1 MITDGE
7 FERIAAVF
15 APLAA
20 DFPGALGLTDDAA
33 LLTCPPGFEVVVTT
47 DALVAGVHFLWPA
60 DPEQIARKAL
70 RKNLSDLAAMGARP
84 LAYSLATLLD
94 DSCDLAWLKRFA
106 AGLSETQKLSGIG
119 LSGGDSVKT
128 PGPITISITAFGL
141 VPTGTALRRNGAR
154 PGDSVYVSG
163 TLGDAA
169 VGLRLARDGGGEGLS
184 DEDRLALIERHWVP
198 PLRLDIGQELRGVAS
213 SAMDVSDG
221 LIGDLEHI
229 ARNSDVEII
238 VDAGHLP
245 LSPAFN
251 AALRLNHSRLEDALT
266 GGDDYELVF
275 TASSNQGMRIRE
287 IASKAGI
294 GLTEIGRVVHSKHQ
308 PGVRVVDGSGQT
320 IPLTRTGWRHF

>member
-1 MITDGE
+1 MATDGE

-33 LLTCPPGFEVVVTT
+33 LLTCPPGFELVVTT

-60 DPEQIARKAL
+60 DPKQVAQKAL
-70 RKNLSDLAAMGARP
+70 RKNLSDLAAMGAKP
-84 LAYSLATLLD
+84 LAYSLATLLNE
-94 DSCDLAWLKRFA
+94 SCDLAWLQRFA
-106 AGLSETQKLSGIG
+106 AGLAETQKASGIA

-141 VPTGTALRRNGAR
+141 VQAGTALRRNGAQ
-154 PGDSVYVSG
+154 PGDKLYVSG
-163 TLGDAA
+163 SLGDAA

-184 DEDRLALIERHWVP
+184 AEERAALIGRHWLP
-198 PLRLDIGQELRGVAS
+198 PLRLDIGQALRGVVS

-229 ARNSDVEII
+229 ARASNVEII
-238 VDAGHLP
+238 VDAALLP
-245 LSPAFN
+245 LSTAFN
-251 AALRLNHSRLEDALT
+251 AALQLNHSRLEDALT

-287 IASKAGI
+287 IALKAGI
-294 GLTEIGRVVHSKHQ
+294 GLTEIGRVVQSKQQ
-308 PGVRVVDGSGQT
+308 PGVRVVDGSGQV

>member
-1 MITDGE
+1 MANEGE

-33 LLTCPPGFEVVVTT
+33 LLTCPPGHELVVTT

-60 DPEQIARKAL
+60 DPEKIARKAL
-70 RKNLSDLAAMGARP
+70 HKNLSDLAAMGARP
-84 LAYSLATLLD
+84 LAYSLATLLND
-94 DSCDLAWLKRFA
+94 DCDLAWLQRFA
-106 AGLSETQKLSGIG
+106 EGLAVSQKASGIG

-128 PGPITISITAFGL
+128 SGPITISITAFGL
-141 VPTGTALRRNGAR
+141 VPAGTALRRNGAR

-163 TLGDAA
+163 FLGDAA

-184 DEDRLALIERHWVP
+184 EEDRAALIGRHWLP
-198 PLRLDIGQELRGVAS
+198 PLRLDIGEQLRGIAS

-229 ARNSDVEII
+229 ARNSDVGII
-238 VDAGHLP
+238 IDADRLP
-245 LSPAFN
+245 LSPAFQ
-251 AALRLNHSRLEDALT
+251 AAMKLNHSRLEDALT

-294 GLTEIGRVVHSKHQ
+294 GLTEIGRVTSSKPQ
-308 PGVRVVDGSGQT
+308 PGVQVVDGSGQA